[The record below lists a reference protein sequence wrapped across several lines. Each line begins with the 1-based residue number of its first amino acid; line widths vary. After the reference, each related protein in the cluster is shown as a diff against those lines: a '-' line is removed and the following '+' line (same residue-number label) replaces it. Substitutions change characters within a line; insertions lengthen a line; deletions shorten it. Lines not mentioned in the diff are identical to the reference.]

1 MALLR
6 TRTPVTW
13 TTIALRLVLTSLAA
27 LPTVLWAADSTDTAS
42 VENAVVKIFSTSR
55 SPDPFKPWA
64 KQSPRDSSGT
74 GVVIEGNRILTNA
87 HVVLHSSQVQVQ
99 ANQSGDKLDAKVI
112 AIAPGIDLAVL
123 QLEDESFFKTH
134 PPLPRAS
141 KMPEIKDAVLAYGY
155 PTGGTSLSITK
166 GIVSRI
172 EYTSYNFPVS
182 GLRIQIDAAI
192 NPGNS
197 GGPAVADNKMI
208 GLAFSRLNGAQS
220 IGYIIPN
227 EEIDLFLVDI
237 ADGRYDGKPDL
248 YDDLQTLE
256 NPALRPFLKIGK
268 DVRGIIV
275 RRPFREDPAYPLKQ
289 WDIITHIGNTP
300 VDSLGMVQLTPELRV
315 RFRYLVPRVTK
326 DGMTPLTV
334 VRDGKPL
341 KLNVPVSADHPM
353 LIPDLL
359 NGYPPYFVYGPMVFS
374 KATAQF
380 TAAIQN
386 NGNMMAAFGSARSP
400 LVTRRGDAPDA
411 STEEL
416 VIVSSP
422 MFPHKLSTGYSNPT
436 AMVIQSVNGTPIRS
450 LRHLVAVLRDLK
462 DEFSVFEMDSRG
474 SETVV
479 FNHKETLAATED
491 ILADNGIRSQGSDA
505 IMDVWKG
512 KAQP

>member
-1 MALLR
+1 MALFR
-6 TRTPVTW
+6 TRTLV
-13 TTIALRLVLTSLAA
+13 LRLVLTSLAA
-27 LPTVLWAADSTDTAS
+27 LPTVLWAAEPTATGNAS
-42 VENAVVKIFSTSR
+42 VENAVVKIFSTFR
-55 SPDPFKPWA
+55 SPDPFKPWT
-64 KQSPRDSSGT
+64 KQSPRDSTGT

-87 HVVLHSSQVQVQ
+87 HVVSYASQVQVQ

-112 AIAPGIDLAVL
+112 AIAPGIDLAIL

-197 GGPAVADNKMI
+197 GGPAVADNQMI
-208 GLAFSRLNGAQS
+208 GLAFSRLDGAQS

-227 EEIDLFLVDI
+227 EEINTFLTDI

-256 NPALRPFLKIGK
+256 NSALRPFLKLSK

-275 RRPFREDPAYPLKQ
+275 RRPFGETANYPLKQ
-289 WDIITHIGNTP
+289 WDVITHIGNTP
-300 VDSLGMVQLTPELRV
+300 IDSQGMIQLSSELRV
-315 RFRYLVPRVTK
+315 RFRYLVQKVAK
-326 DGMTPLTV
+326 DGFVPLTV
-334 VRDGKPL
+334 MRDGKSL
-341 KLNVPVSADHPM
+341 KLNVPVSPDRPM
-353 LIPDLL
+353 LIPDLK
-359 NGYPPYFVYGPMVFS
+359 NDYPPYFVYGPMVFS

-380 TAAIQN
+380 TAVLQN
-386 NGNMMAAFGSARSP
+386 NGNMIAAFGLAKSP
-400 LVTRRGDAPDA
+400 LVSRRGDAPDA
-411 STEEL
+411 ENEEL

-422 MFPHKLSTGYSNPT
+422 LFPHKLSSGYSNPT
-436 AMVIQSVNGTPIRS
+436 AMVIQSVNGTKIRS

-462 DEFSVFEMDSRG
+462 DEFAVFEMDSRG
-474 SETVV
+474 TETLV
-479 FNHKETLAATED
+479 FNHKDMLAATDD

-505 IMDVWKG
+505 IMEVWKG
-512 KAQP
+512 KK

>member
-1 MALLR
+1 MALFR
-6 TRTPVTW
+6 TRTLV
-13 TTIALRLVLTSLAA
+13 LRLVLTSLAA
-27 LPTVLWAADSTDTAS
+27 LPSVLWAADTTANGNAS
-42 VENAVVKIFSTSR
+42 VENAVVKIFSTFR

-64 KQSPRDSSGT
+64 KQSPRDSTGT

-87 HVVLHSSQVQVQ
+87 HVVMYASQVQVQ
-99 ANQSGDKLDAKVI
+99 ANQSGDKQDAKVI
-112 AIAPGIDLAVL
+112 AVAPGIDLAIL

-197 GGPAVADNKMI
+197 GGPAVADNQMI
-208 GLAFSRLNGAQS
+208 GLAFSRLDGAQS

-227 EEIDLFLVDI
+227 EEVNTFLADI

-256 NPALRPFLKIGK
+256 NSALRPFLKLSK
-268 DVRGIIV
+268 DVRGVIV
-275 RRPFREDPAYPLKQ
+275 RRPFGETASYPLKQ
-289 WDIITHIGNTP
+289 WDVITHIGNTP
-300 VDSLGMVQLTPELRV
+300 IDSQGMIQLSSELRV
-315 RFRYLVPRVTK
+315 RFRYMVQKVAK
-326 DGMTPLTV
+326 DGFVPLTV
-334 VRDGKPL
+334 VRDGKSL
-341 KLNVPVSADHPM
+341 KLNVPVSPDRPM
-353 LIPDLL
+353 LIPDLK
-359 NGYPPYFVYGPMVFS
+359 NDYPPYFVYGPMVFS

-380 TAAIQN
+380 TAVLQN
-386 NGNMMAAFGSARSP
+386 NGNMIAAFGLAKSP
-400 LVTRRGDAPDA
+400 LVSRRGDAPDA
-411 STEEL
+411 DNEEL
-416 VIVSSP
+416 VVISSP

-436 AMVIQSVNGTPIRS
+436 AMVIYSVNGTKIRS

-462 DEFSVFEMDSRG
+462 DEFAVFEMDSRG
-474 SETVV
+474 SETLV
-479 FNHKETLAATED
+479 FKHKDMLAATDD

-505 IMDVWKG
+505 IMEVWKG
-512 KAQP
+512 KN